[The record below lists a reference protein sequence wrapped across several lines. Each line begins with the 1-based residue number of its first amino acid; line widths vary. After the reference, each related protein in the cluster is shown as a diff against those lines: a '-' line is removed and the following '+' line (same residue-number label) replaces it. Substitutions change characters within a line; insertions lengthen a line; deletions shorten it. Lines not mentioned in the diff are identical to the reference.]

1 MIRNDSQKKVSI
13 SLPMELYEQIK
24 TLSEESQRTTSA
36 YIRQVLRVYLQYY
49 AEHAEE
55 AESDPLIVKWAVKR
69 WCRMATSK
77 RVFTLRLSED
87 VLDKIGKLATKEHRS
102 VTNYIEFVLLQYLE
116 TNASSSEQQKTNPS
130 RTR

>member
-1 MIRNDSQKKVSI
+1 
-13 SLPMELYEQIK
+13 
-24 TLSEESQRTTSA
+24 
-36 YIRQVLRVYLQYY
+36 
-49 AEHAEE
+49 
-55 AESDPLIVKWAVKR
+55 
-69 WCRMATSK
+69 MATNK
-77 RVFTLRLSED
+77 RGFTLRLSED

>member
-1 MIRNDSQKKVSI
+1 
-13 SLPMELYEQIK
+13 
-24 TLSEESQRTTSA
+24 
-36 YIRQVLRVYLQYY
+36 
-49 AEHAEE
+49 
-55 AESDPLIVKWAVKR
+55 
-69 WCRMATSK
+69 MATSK
-77 RVFTLRLSED
+77 REFTLRLSED

>member
-1 MIRNDSQKKVSI
+1 MLNRNNSLTKKVSI

-55 AESDPLIVKWAVKR
+55 AESDPLIVK
-69 WCRMATSK
+69 
-77 RVFTLRLSED
+77 
-87 VLDKIGKLATKEHRS
+87 
-102 VTNYIEFVLLQYLE
+102 
-116 TNASSSEQQKTNPS
+116 
-130 RTR
+130 

>member
-1 MIRNDSQKKVSI
+1 
-13 SLPMELYEQIK
+13 
-24 TLSEESQRTTSA
+24 
-36 YIRQVLRVYLQYY
+36 
-49 AEHAEE
+49 
-55 AESDPLIVKWAVKR
+55 
-69 WCRMATSK
+69 MATNK